1 MSIAIIEKPVEFFV
15 DWVLISDL
23 ETVQAYVDDLRQQN
37 PDLDR
42 RAIAQKIVDEQ
53 AWSNGLWGAATG
65 LVGTAML
72 PVTLPFDLIK
82 SWKIQDFTIK
92 AIAHLYGY
100 TPHNSDLKTAIF
112 LLLANG
118 SMEELKQFAIAESAN
133 FATQTALN
141 AVDSL
146 KTSTIQVAA
155 KEAPKYAAKALLKSG
170 NVIART
176 VGLSELT
183 KYFTEFLCRVCG
195 KKIVEK
201 VLQRSLSLT
210 VPVLGAAIGGG
221 VDWITTQA
229 VGTLA
234 IEFFENSGI
243 EWIESLVAASLSS
256 D

>member
-1 MSIAIIEKPVEFFV
+1 MSIAIVEKPVEFLV

-23 ETVQAYVDDLRQQN
+23 AAVQSYVDDLRQQN
-37 PDLDR
+37 PGLDR
-42 RAIAQKIVDEQ
+42 RAIAQKIVNEQ
-53 AWSNGLWGAATG
+53 SWNNGLWGAATG
-65 LVGTAML
+65 LAGTVML
-72 PVTLPFDLIK
+72 PVTLPFDVIK
-82 SWKIQDFTIK
+82 SWKVQDFTIK
-92 AIAHLYGY
+92 AIAYLYGY

-133 FATQTALN
+133 FATQAALN

-146 KTSTIQVAA
+146 KSSTIQVAA
-155 KEAPKYAAKALLKSG
+155 KEAPKYAAKALVKSG
-170 NVIART
+170 NAIAKT
-176 VGLSELT
+176 IGLGELT
-183 KYFTEFLCRVCG
+183 KYLTEFLCKVCG
-195 KKIVEK
+195 KKITEK

-221 VDWITTQA
+221 VDWMTTQA
-229 VGTLA
+229 VGNLA

-243 EWIESLVAASLSS
+243 EWIDSLLTESLSS